1 MTEISKQNFYKYW
14 NSLIKYA
21 VTFKIRKEDAQDIAT
36 DTILKALE
44 YFNKDR
50 GNFET
55 YCRFI
60 LKRKV
65 LDFKRVYADT
75 YLLMFIDDEG
85 EIVDNEKDHYDEKET
100 NDLSDSFLKKLETEL
115 DEKELKLYVSLILYC
130 QSSEK
135 ISVSAA
141 AENIG
146 LDKFK
151 GWDLFRKIQRKAKQL
166 NKNGRPIS
174 KNYMCT
180 EPSYSRRDNISELH
194 FFHKLSDVKISYDFD
209 FLFFLNS
216 LNFIQKRKL
225 SKLFKN

>member
-14 NSLIKYA
+14 NSLINYA

-65 LDFKRVYADT
+65 LDFKRIYADT

-85 EIVDNEKDHYDEKET
+85 EIVDPEKNQYDEKET
-100 NDLSDSFLKKLETEL
+100 NELSDSFLKELKTEL
-115 DEKELKLYVSLILYC
+115 DEKELKLFGSLILYC

-146 LDKFK
+146 LDKYK

-166 NKNGRPIS
+166 NKNKIYESEKR
-174 KNYMCT
+174 NYMP
-180 EPSYSRRDNISELH
+180 EYSIIQKFSEDH
-194 FFHKLSDVKISYDFD
+194 YFHKLSVEKFSYNSNFI
-209 FLFFLNS
+209 FFLNS

>member
-14 NSLIKYA
+14 NSLINYA
-21 VTFKIRKEDAQDIAT
+21 GTFKIRKEDAQDIAT
-36 DTILKALE
+36 DSILKALE

-65 LDFKRVYADT
+65 LDFKRIYADT

-85 EIVDNEKDHYDEKET
+85 EIVDHEKDQYDEKET
-100 NDLSDSFLKKLETEL
+100 NELSDSFLKKLKTEL
-115 DEKELKLYVSLILYC
+115 DENELKLFGSLILYC

-146 LDKFK
+146 LDKYK

-166 NKNGRPIS
+166 NKNKIYESEKR
-174 KNYMCT
+174 NYMP
-180 EPSYSRRDNISELH
+180 EYSIIQKFSEDH
-194 FFHKLSDVKISYDFD
+194 YFHKLSVEKFSYNSNFT
-209 FLFFLNS
+209 FFLNS
-216 LNFIQKRKL
+216 LNSIQTKEL
-225 SKLFKN
+225 SKLFQN

>member
-14 NSLIKYA
+14 NSLINYA

-65 LDFKRVYADT
+65 LDFKRIYADT

-85 EIVDNEKDHYDEKET
+85 EIVDPEKDQYDEKET
-100 NDLSDSFLKKLETEL
+100 NELSDSFLKELKTEL
-115 DEKELKLYVSLILYC
+115 DEKELKLFGSLILYC

-166 NKNGRPIS
+166 NKNKIYESEKR
-174 KNYMCT
+174 NYMP
-180 EPSYSRRDNISELH
+180 EYSIIQKFSEDH
-194 FFHKLSDVKISYDFD
+194 YFHKLSVEKFSYNSNFI
-209 FLFFLNS
+209 FFLNS
-216 LNFIQKRKL
+216 LNSIQTKEL
-225 SKLFKN
+225 SELFQN